1 MGTPAK
7 LREVLALLRLKIH
20 QTSPGM
26 IEDSGWPY
34 WYLVSGTCFVA
45 TAACLLFIYVSKTAW
60 PELKDTAWL
69 VDVFFFP
76 LRWGGEWNCLLPFL
90 TSSDH
95 FEDRFLLDHLVFFS
109 NLTPMDNAWT
119 PIWRMIC
126 SNICRSASIRIPN
139 SKKVSISVILRS
151 FCPVLLVHYMTSIYV
166 IWI

>member
-1 MGTPAK
+1 MEADFWGCFLMGTPAK

-76 LRWGGEWNCLLPFL
+76 SGGGGNE
-90 TSSDH
+90 TASSH
-95 FEDRFLLDHLVFFS
+95 F
-109 NLTPMDNAWT
+109 
-119 PIWRMIC
+119 
-126 SNICRSASIRIPN
+126 
-139 SKKVSISVILRS
+139 
-151 FCPVLLVHYMTSIYV
+151 
-166 IWI
+166 

>member
-1 MGTPAK
+1 MEADFWGCFLMGTPAK

-69 VDVFFFP
+69 VDVFFSP
-76 LRWGGEWNCLLPFL
+76 PVGGGMKLP
-90 TSSDH
+90 
-95 FEDRFLLDHLVFFS
+95 
-109 NLTPMDNAWT
+109 P
-119 PIWRMIC
+119 PIFD
-126 SNICRSASIRIPN
+126 
-139 SKKVSISVILRS
+139 K
-151 FCPVLLVHYMTSIYV
+151 F
-166 IWI
+166 